1 MTQRIS
7 ANEQPRRII
16 ASLVIPKGVGSGV
29 VYSENHT
36 NFIEIGD
43 EVKGSFLLG
52 ALNSSMMEFV
62 FRRLNSNTQVSAG
75 ELNALPFPPM
85 PDADACKEIVDI
97 VAHLLQYGG
106 VDCQPAHRARM
117 IGYERQ
123 LDVLTGG
130 LYGFSADEVERVQR
144 GLPTYETVYG
154 LKD

>member
-43 EVKGSFLLG
+43 EVKDSFLLG

-97 VAHLLQYGG
+97 VAHLL
-106 VDCQPAHRARM
+106 
-117 IGYERQ
+117 
-123 LDVLTGG
+123 
-130 LYGFSADEVERVQR
+130 
-144 GLPTYETVYG
+144 
-154 LKD
+154 